1 MKYSYIF
8 EKCSTFVVSKEILF
22 VFAAASPSPSE
33 GTGASRREQ
42 RLYTE
47 LAKAFRAE
55 KQGMILSGMYNLI
68 KQCKVMAV
76 NTIAF
81 PVAARQNKNDDSTA
95 NGKWFLVPYWPE
107 TLTLRGLIER
117 VAFDQSVYSRDIVE
131 GVLQKLTT
139 VMVELLKS
147 GQPVKWDG
155 LGTFTPNIN
164 SKGVVELNS
173 VSVDQ
178 IEGVRI
184 NFIPENAK
192 GEELTSKKFKDLC
205 VFEVLVYLE
214 TTNIGTKQ
222 KPKYQ
227 RVLYPLDYEA
237 PVPGNNGGSSSGG
250 SNGGTSGGTTGGD
263 NGSNTGGGTNVGDNG
278 GGDNGGG
285 GSNGGGND
293 VN

>member
-1 MKYSYIF
+1 
-8 EKCSTFVVSKEILF
+8 
-22 VFAAASPSPSE
+22 
-33 GTGASRREQ
+33 
-42 RLYTE
+42 
-47 LAKAFRAE
+47 
-55 KQGMILSGMYNLI
+55 
-68 KQCKVMAV
+68 MAV

-81 PVAARQNKNDDSTA
+81 PVAARQNTNDGSSA
-95 NGKWFLVPYWPE
+95 YGKWFIVPYWPE

-131 GVLQKLTT
+131 GVIQKLTT

-155 LGTFTPNIN
+155 LGTFTPNIT
-164 SKGVVELNS
+164 SKGVNQVKN

-205 VFEVLVYLE
+205 TFEVLGYLVS
-214 TTNIGTKQ
+214 TNIGTQQ

-227 RVLYPLDYEA
+227 RVLYPIDYQA
-237 PVPGNNGGSSSGG
+237 SGSGNSGGGTQSGG
-250 SNGGTSGGTTGGD
+250 SNSGGSVNQTLASPTISGSTPFVETTSVSMSGPDGAEIRYTTDGSTPTAESTLYSAPITLNDSATVKAIASMGGQSSEVASKTFTKSSGGTPE
-263 NGSNTGGGTNVGDNG
+263 
-278 GGDNGGG
+278 
-285 GSNGGGND
+285 ND
-293 VN
+293 

>member
-1 MKYSYIF
+1 
-8 EKCSTFVVSKEILF
+8 
-22 VFAAASPSPSE
+22 
-33 GTGASRREQ
+33 
-42 RLYTE
+42 
-47 LAKAFRAE
+47 
-55 KQGMILSGMYNLI
+55 
-68 KQCKVMAV
+68 MAV

-81 PVAARQNKNDDSTA
+81 PVAARQNTNDSSTA
-95 NGKWFLVPYWPE
+95 YGKWFLVPYWPE

-117 VAFDQSVYSRDIVE
+117 VAFGQSVYSRDIVE
-131 GVLQKLTT
+131 GVIQKLTT

-155 LGTFTPNIN
+155 LGTFTPNIT
-164 SKGVVELNS
+164 SKGVNQVKN

-205 VFEVLVYLE
+205 TFEVLGYLVS
-214 TTNIGTKQ
+214 TNIGTQQ

-227 RVLYPLDYEA
+227 RVLYPIDYQA
-237 PVPGNNGGSSSGG
+237 SGSGNNGGSSQS
-250 SNGGTSGGTTGGD
+250 GGTSGGTTGGTTGGD
-263 NGSNTGGGTNVGDNG
+263 NGGNSG

-285 GSNGGGND
+285 SGDDDMDQN
-293 VN
+293 

>member
-1 MKYSYIF
+1 
-8 EKCSTFVVSKEILF
+8 
-22 VFAAASPSPSE
+22 
-33 GTGASRREQ
+33 
-42 RLYTE
+42 
-47 LAKAFRAE
+47 
-55 KQGMILSGMYNLI
+55 
-68 KQCKVMAV
+68 MAV

-81 PVAARQNKNDDSTA
+81 PVAARQNTNAVSSA
-95 NGKWFLVPYWPE
+95 YGKWFLVPYWPE

-117 VAFDQSVYSRDIVE
+117 VAFGQSVYSRDIVE
-131 GVLQKLTT
+131 GVIQKLTT

-155 LGTFTPNIN
+155 LGTFTPNLQ
-164 SKGVVELNS
+164 SKGVTQIKN

-178 IEGVRI
+178 IQGVHI

-205 VFEVLVYLE
+205 IFEVLGYLVS
-214 TTNIGTKQ
+214 TNIGTQQ

-227 RVLYPLDYEA
+227 RVLYPIDYQT
-237 PVPGNNGGSSSGG
+237 PDSGNSGGGSNSG

-263 NGSNTGGGTNVGDNG
+263 TGGGTSGGGTNGGDNG

>member
-1 MKYSYIF
+1 
-8 EKCSTFVVSKEILF
+8 
-22 VFAAASPSPSE
+22 
-33 GTGASRREQ
+33 
-42 RLYTE
+42 
-47 LAKAFRAE
+47 
-55 KQGMILSGMYNLI
+55 
-68 KQCKVMAV
+68 MAV

-81 PVAARQNKNDDSTA
+81 PVAARQNTNDGSSA
-95 NGKWFLVPYWPE
+95 YGKWFIVPYWPE

-131 GVLQKLTT
+131 GVIQKLTT

-155 LGTFTPNIN
+155 LGTFTPNIT
-164 SKGVVELNS
+164 SKGVNQVKN

-205 VFEVLVYLE
+205 TFEVLGYLVS
-214 TTNIGTKQ
+214 TNIGTQQ

-227 RVLYPLDYEA
+227 RVLYPIDYQA
-237 PVPGNNGGSSSGG
+237 SGSGNSGGGTQSGG
-250 SNGGTSGGTTGGD
+250 SNSGGSVNQTLASPTISGTTPFAETTSVSMSGPDGAEIRYTTDGSTPTAESTLYSAPITLSDSATVKAIAIKDGQSSEVASKTFTKSSGGTPE
-263 NGSNTGGGTNVGDNG
+263 
-278 GGDNGGG
+278 
-285 GSNGGGND
+285 ND
-293 VN
+293 

>member
-1 MKYSYIF
+1 
-8 EKCSTFVVSKEILF
+8 
-22 VFAAASPSPSE
+22 
-33 GTGASRREQ
+33 
-42 RLYTE
+42 
-47 LAKAFRAE
+47 
-55 KQGMILSGMYNLI
+55 
-68 KQCKVMAV
+68 MAV

-81 PVAARQNKNDDSTA
+81 PVAARQNTNDGSSA
-95 NGKWFLVPYWPE
+95 YGKWFIVPYWPE

-155 LGTFTPNIN
+155 LGTFTPNIQ
-164 SKGVVELNS
+164 SRGVTQIKN

-178 IEGVRI
+178 IQGVHI

-205 VFEVLVYLE
+205 VFEVLGYLVS
-214 TTNIGTKQ
+214 TNIGTQQ

-227 RVLYPLDYEA
+227 RVLYPIDYQE
-237 PVPGNNGGSSSGG
+237 PEPGNGGG
-250 SNGGTSGGTTGGD
+250 SNSGGTSGGTTGGGD
-263 NGSNTGGGTNVGDNG
+263 NGGG
-278 GGDNGGG
+278 GGDNGGTPE
-285 GSNGGGND
+285 ND
-293 VN
+293 

>member
-1 MKYSYIF
+1 
-8 EKCSTFVVSKEILF
+8 
-22 VFAAASPSPSE
+22 
-33 GTGASRREQ
+33 
-42 RLYTE
+42 
-47 LAKAFRAE
+47 
-55 KQGMILSGMYNLI
+55 
-68 KQCKVMAV
+68 MAV

-81 PVAARQNKNDDSTA
+81 PVAARQNTNDGSTA
-95 NGKWFLVPYWPE
+95 YGKWFIVPYWPE

-131 GVLQKLTT
+131 GVIQKLTT

-155 LGTFTPNIN
+155 LGTFTPNIT
-164 SKGVVELNS
+164 SKGVNQVKN

-205 VFEVLVYLE
+205 TFEVLGYLVS
-214 TTNIGTKQ
+214 TNIGTQQ

-227 RVLYPLDYEA
+227 RVLYPIDYQA
-237 PVPGNNGGSSSGG
+237 SGSGNSGGGTQSGG
-250 SNGGTSGGTTGGD
+250 SNSGGSVNQTLASPTISGSTPFVETTSVSMSGPDGAEIHYTTDGSTPTAESTLYSAPITLSDSATVKAIAIKDGQSSSVTSKVFTKGTDSGNEGD
-263 NGSNTGGGTNVGDNG
+263 AN
-278 GGDNGGG
+278 
-285 GSNGGGND
+285 
-293 VN
+293 